1 MVNNNNHFKGLN
13 MISGENV
20 ITTNP
25 ALKKAVTASIAAGS
39 RRVTEKNRQLAVDN
53 EIKLMRWHQEAGHQ
67 TPEEFARSVKTVQM
81 LKKEHRRFNLARGF
95 QSHADLYL

>member
-1 MVNNNNHFKGLN
+1 LVNNNNHFKGLN

-20 ITTNP
+20 IRTNP
-25 ALKKAVTASIAAGS
+25 ALKSAVRASIAAGS

-81 LKKEHRRFNLARGF
+81 LKKEHRRWNLARGF